1 MSPPLTD
8 TLSSNDGLAE
18 TVPATVAE
26 LAFWLEISIW
36 SAGSSGE
43 IRLRPGRAHRI
54 SERGGKQE
62 RAITIKGK

>member
-36 SAGSSGE
+36 SAGFFGGE
-43 IRLRPGRAHRI
+43 PATGGRAHRI

-62 RAITIKGK
+62 RAITN